1 MVADREEEMVE
12 WNDGSLDE
20 RFRAIDQRFDG
31 VDRRMDEG
39 FKRMDEGFARMD
51 AGFARID
58 RRFEQLDSRFD
69 GLHRMLFQAAWAL
82 VIGLL
87 TLVGVLIGLV
97 VT

>member
-1 MVADREEEMVE
+1 MVE
-12 WNDGSLDE
+12 WNDGRLDE
-20 RFRAIDQRFDG
+20 KFQAIDQRFDQM
-31 VDRRMDEG
+31 DKKIDEG
-39 FKRMDEGFARMD
+39 FVRMD
-51 AGFARID
+51 AGFTRID
-58 RRFEQLDSRFD
+58 RRFEQLDSRFE

>member
-1 MVADREEEMVE
+1 MEAMVADREAEMVE
-12 WNDGSLDE
+12 WNDGRLDE
-20 RFRAIDQRFDG
+20 KFQAIDQRFDQL
-31 VDRRMDEG
+31 DKKIDEG
-39 FKRMDEGFARMD
+39 FVRMD
-51 AGFARID
+51 AGFTRID
-58 RRFEQLDSRFD
+58 RRFEQLDSRFE